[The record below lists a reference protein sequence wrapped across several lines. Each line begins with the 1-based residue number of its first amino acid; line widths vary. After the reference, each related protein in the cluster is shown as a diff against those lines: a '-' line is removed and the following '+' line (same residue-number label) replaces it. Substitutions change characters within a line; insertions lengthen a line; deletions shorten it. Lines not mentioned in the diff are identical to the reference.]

1 VFNVVRE
8 LLIAAVGE
16 ASVTCLHA
24 ERLDQILDAAAPTGR
39 HLVIKSHA
47 GSLDLDA
54 WLAQHRVCRFIS
66 LRDPRDAAIS
76 MAQRFTAPLAH
87 TARWLAEDCNRLLRL
102 APRDDTLLRYEDR
115 FFENPATIEHLAYRL
130 GLRPTADQV
139 AALFARYRTDAV
151 QSFAASLKDRPP
163 DTVTLVNGIAMDPVT
178 HILAPHIGDGR
189 SGKWRDLPK
198 PARPS

>member
-1 VFNVVRE
+1 MPDLAPPPTLIATIGLHASASTWVFNVVRE

-102 APRDDTLLRYEDR
+102 ARATTHCYATRTAFSKIRPPSSTWPTGSACAPPPIRSPRSS
-115 FFENPATIEHLAYRL
+115 PATAPMPYK
-130 GLRPTADQV
+130 
-139 AALFARYRTDAV
+139 AL
-151 QSFAASLKDRPP
+151 
-163 DTVTLVNGIAMDPVT
+163 
-178 HILAPHIGDGR
+178 
-189 SGKWRDLPK
+189 LP
-198 PARPS
+198 R